1 MRIWRKEKPQ
11 TPLVEVDMSPPRFRE
26 RDIDS
31 TPPREECPRV
41 CGLPWP
47 VVEKEYMKRG
57 EGIK

>member
-1 MRIWRKEKPQ
+1 
-11 TPLVEVDMSPPRFRE
+11 MSPPRFRE

-47 VVEKEYMKRG
+47 VVEKEYKKRG
-57 EGIK
+57 EGELKSHQKANHNI